1 MKLSEKRNCEAL
13 EQKEGK
19 TEYDIELMLRYFKE
33 QELET
38 KQLNEMKLIFYDLK
52 AIYESLSINNDRN

>member
-1 MKLSEKRNCEAL
+1 
-13 EQKEGK
+13 
-19 TEYDIELMLRYFKE
+19 MLRYFKE

-52 AIYESLSINNDRN
+52 AIYESLSINNDEISRVNK